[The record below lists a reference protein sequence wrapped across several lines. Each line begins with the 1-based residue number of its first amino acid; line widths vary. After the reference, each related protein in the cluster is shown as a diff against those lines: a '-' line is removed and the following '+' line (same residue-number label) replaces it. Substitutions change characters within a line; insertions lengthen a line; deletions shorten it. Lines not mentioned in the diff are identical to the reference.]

1 MSVRF
6 LPPLHIVWGAVVVF
20 AAGCSPTRQI
30 DYYDFDLQKPLNPKQ
45 LLFKSSAVIVGTV
58 KSVNIVRSGVPARKD
73 RGFLLDETQVEVDVE
88 NVLRGDQTQQRI
100 QFEFFGYSGKNRG
113 GYIGPGLYRVAA
125 GERAIFFLT
134 VDDGQFRSAGDV
146 RGGYSFGVG
155 TGLHR
160 GFRRSE
166 PPGGTISGALDGRA
180 VGDDISAILL
190 ELGEHPDSQALAS
203 TLGRAAYYS
212 DELALRKATVRRL
225 LKLVDNQDRSLSMRA
240 CLLLAEQYAGQSG
253 CLTRFAQNPAL
264 SPSERKDIVEM
275 QSRRKLAD
283 QRLKDVLRKQPMA
296 AFGFDSI
303 VAVRD
308 ELELLTSDAD
318 PELRQL
324 SCEVLRRNLP
334 YNAALCK

>member
-1 MSVRF
+1 MNVRF
-6 LPPLHIVWGAVVVF
+6 LVPVRMVCAVAILGAV
-20 AAGCSPTRQI
+20 GCSGPARQV
-30 DYYDFDLQKPLNPKQ
+30 DYYDFDLQKPLNAKQ

-73 RGFLLDETQVEVDVE
+73 RGFLLDETQVTVDVE
-88 NVLRGDQTQQRI
+88 NVLRGNQTQCI
-100 QFEFFGYSGKNRG
+100 KFEFFGYSGKNRG
-113 GYIGPGLYRVAA
+113 GYVGPGLYRVVA
-125 GERAIFFLT
+125 GERSIFFLT
-134 VDDGQFRSAGDV
+134 VDDGHFRSVGDL
-146 RGGYSFGVG
+146 RGGYSFRVS

-166 PPGGTISGALDGRA
+166 PPGDAISGGLDGRE

-190 ELGEHPDSQALAS
+190 ELGDHPDSQALAS
-203 TLGRAAYYS
+203 TLGQAAYYS

-225 LKLVDNQDRSLSMRA
+225 LKLVGDQDRSLSLRA

-253 CLTRFAQNPAL
+253 CLSRFAQDPTL

-283 QRLKDVLRKQPMA
+283 QRLKGVLRKQPMA
-296 AFGFDSI
+296 VFGFDSV

-308 ELELLTSDAD
+308 ELELLSGDPD

-324 SCEVLRRNLP
+324 SCDVLRRDFP
-334 YNAALCK
+334 YNSALCK